1 MDIRTRLA
9 LSLVSVSLL
18 SMALLG
24 AFAYYTAE
32 GLLQEITVRQL
43 DALAEG
49 KKRDIEK
56 VQESWRDRVEL
67 MKQRVISSSRSGD
80 QASQGKLSRDLGQ
93 ILSTVENVSALRVLD
108 SVGNP
113 IAESGHF
120 PIGYKSPKSISTESV
135 MYLGTFFSHATGIQ
149 VVYSIDLALDA
160 LGPVMLEV
168 VVDARALQS
177 VTNDF
182 TGLGK
187 TGESMI
193 IKAEDDDNILV
204 LNDVRH
210 VIEEKPSMHIPK
222 AEASDFMTETL
233 AQNPG
238 VFIEGAVDYREV
250 EVWVAT
256 RYLQDLAWG
265 IIVKV
270 DAEEESLRSDQL
282 RSAMM
287 DIGIA
292 LSAFAIIGGTLL
304 GLYLARPIHNLAEL
318 VQRIRLGESDLRAEV
333 NGDDEIAYLAESLN
347 ELLEHVQEGEPSEP
361 DSSESKASK
370 PKSSESSE

>member
-49 KKRDIEK
+49 KKRDLEK
-56 VQESWRDRVEL
+56 IQEGWQDRVEL
-67 MKQRVISSSRSGD
+67 MKQRVISSAGQDDTLPNDLSPNLDRIL
-80 QASQGKLSRDLGQ
+80 ASVD
-93 ILSTVENVSALRVLD
+93 NVSALRVLD
-108 SVGNP
+108 STGQS
-113 IAESGHF
+113 IGKAGEF
-120 PIGYKSPKSISTESV
+120 PEGYVSPKAISTDPV
-135 MYLGTFFSHATGIQ
+135 KYLGTFFSARTGIQ
-149 VVYSIDLALDA
+149 VIYSVDM
-160 LGPVMLEV
+160 MLESSGAVIMEV
-168 VVDARALQS
+168 VVDGTSLQS
-177 VTNDF
+177 VTNDY
-182 TGLGK
+182 TGLGE

-193 IKAEDDDNILV
+193 FKVGTDGHILV
-204 LNDVRH
+204 LNEVRH
-210 VIEEKPSMHIPK
+210 AVDQKPSVHIPH
-222 AEASDFMTETL
+222 AEAPVFMTETL
-233 AQNPG
+233 ARRSG
-238 VFIEGAVDYREV
+238 VFIEGAEDYRGV
-250 EVWVAT
+250 EVWVAS
-256 RYLQDLAWG
+256 RFVENLAWG

-270 DAEEESLRSDQL
+270 DAVEERQRSLQLRSD
-282 RSAMM
+282 MM

-333 NGDDEIAYLAESLN
+333 NGDDEIAYLSESLN
-347 ELLEHVQEGEPSEP
+347 ELLEHVQKNAPLPPPSSEP
-361 DSSESKASK
+361 RD
-370 PKSSESSE
+370 

>member
-24 AFAYYTAE
+24 AFAYHTAE

-49 KKRDIEK
+49 KKRDLEK
-56 VQESWRDRVEL
+56 IQEGWRGRVQL
-67 MKQRVISSSRSGD
+67 IKQRVIST
-80 QASQGKLSRDLGQ
+80 AGKDDISPKNNLSRDLGR
-93 ILSTVENVSALRVLD
+93 ILAGVDNVSALRVLD
-108 SVGNP
+108 SSGQSVGE
-113 IAESGHF
+113 AGEF
-120 PIGYKSPKSISTESV
+120 PDSNVSPKAISTEAV
-135 MYLGTFFSHATGIQ
+135 KYLGTFFSDRAGIQ
-149 VVYSIDLALDA
+149 VMYSIDMVLDSI
-160 LGPVMLEV
+160 GPVIMEV
-168 VVDARALQS
+168 VVDGTSLQS
-177 VTNDF
+177 VTNDY
-182 TGLGK
+182 TGLGE

-193 IKAEDDDNILV
+193 FKSGAQDNILV
-204 LNDVRH
+204 LNEVRH
-210 VIEEKPSMHIPK
+210 VIDQKPSTHMSYAK
-222 AEASDFMTETL
+222 APFFMAETL
-233 AQNPG
+233 ARRPG
-238 VFIEGAVDYREV
+238 VFIEGAEDYRQV
-250 EVWVAT
+250 EVWVAS
-256 RYLQDLAWG
+256 RFVEDLAWG

-270 DAEEESLRSDQL
+270 DAIEERQRSLQL

-333 NGDDEIAYLAESLN
+333 DGDDEIAYLSESLN
-347 ELLEHVQEGEPSEP
+347 ELLEHVQKNAPLNSR
-361 DSSESKASK
+361 SSES
-370 PKSSESSE
+370 PE

>member
-49 KKRDIEK
+49 KKRDLEK
-56 VQESWRDRVEL
+56 VQEGWRDRVEL
-67 MKQRVISSSRSGD
+67 MKQRVISSSGRGD
-80 QASQGKLSRDLGQ
+80 SSSRNDLSRNLGR
-93 ILSTVENVSALRVLD
+93 ILSSVDNVSGLRVLD
-108 SVGNP
+108 AVGSP
-113 IAESGHF
+113 IGESGEF
-120 PIGYKSPKSISTESV
+120 PTGYVSPKTINPDPV
-135 MYLGTFFSHATGIQ
+135 KYLGTFFSPKTGIQ
-149 VVYSIDLALDA
+149 VIYSIDMV
-160 LGPVMLEV
+160 LGPHGPVIMEV
-168 VVDARALQS
+168 VVDGKALQS
-177 VTNDF
+177 VTNDY
-182 TGLGK
+182 TGLGE

-193 IKAEDDDNILV
+193 FKSEGEGDILV
-204 LNDVRH
+204 LNEVRH
-210 VIEEKPSMHIPK
+210 VIDEKPSMHIPK
-222 AEASDFMTETL
+222 AEASVFMIETL
-233 AQNPG
+233 AQRPG
-238 VFIEGAVDYREV
+238 VFIEDAQDYREV
-250 EVWVAT
+250 EVWVAS
-256 RYLQDLAWG
+256 RFIEDLAWG

-270 DAEEESLRSDQL
+270 DAEEERQRSVQL

-333 NGDDEIAYLAESLN
+333 KGDDEIAYLSESLN
-347 ELLEHVQEGEPSEP
+347 ELLEHVQNNEPLNPGTSEQ
-361 DSSESKASK
+361 SE
-370 PKSSESSE
+370 

>member
-9 LSLVSVSLL
+9 LSLVFVSLL

-49 KKRDIEK
+49 KKRDLEK
-56 VQESWRDRVEL
+56 VQKGWRDRVAL
-67 MKQRVISSSRSGD
+67 MEQRVISSSQRGVPTI
-80 QASQGKLSRDLGQ
+80 ANKLSNDLNE

-108 SVGNP
+108 GLGQL
-113 IAESGHF
+113 IGEAGEF
-120 PIGYKSPKSISTESV
+120 PEGYKSPKTASPERV
-135 MYLGTFFSHATGIQ
+135 KHLGTFFSHETGIQ
-149 VVYSIDLALDA
+149 VVYSTDLVIAPW
-160 LGPVMLEV
+160 GSVIMEV
-168 VVDARALQS
+168 VMNGKALQS
-177 VTNDF
+177 VTNDY
-182 TGLGK
+182 TGLGE

-193 IKAEDDDNILV
+193 IKSADEETILV
-204 LNDVRH
+204 LNEVRH
-210 VIEEKPSMHIPK
+210 VIDEQPSMHILK
-222 AEASDFMTETL
+222 SDASAFMTQTL
-233 AQNPG
+233 GQTPG
-238 VFIEGAVDYREV
+238 IFIDGAYDYRGT

-256 RYLQDLAWG
+256 RFLDNLAWG

-270 DAEEESLRSDQL
+270 DAEEERERSVQL
-282 RSAMM
+282 RSSMM

-333 NGDDEIAYLAESLN
+333 TGDDEIAYLSEALN
-347 ELLEHVQEGEPSEP
+347 ELLDHVQDSERVDGKP
-361 DSSESKASK
+361 PEQSE
-370 PKSSESSE
+370 